1 MKRTLVLAA
10 VLLADLGSPPLEQ
23 LAPNRWVELRR
34 DAVGARRASAIRYAP
49 EAGAFFLW
57 GFMNADPG
65 LLQEQPAV
73 ESPEYDMV
81 FFDPGEGR
89 WRNHFPK
96 RYETA
101 WSRKLPPSTLPRT
114 YSGIT
119 TGSER
124 SLLRSATAQPEGV
137 PHPDLNLV
145 FDQVAYHPPTHSLVF
160 FTGGLTA
167 AYDVIERRWADLE
180 PRRSPPPVL
189 GGSLAHD
196 PVNDELVLAGGGNVA
211 EAGPGNRIVGHTS
224 TWIYGF
230 RDRDWRRLAAGTEP
244 PPRMNT
250 RLVTDPK
257 NGVLVLFGGDGQS
270 HYLADTWRY
279 DLRTRTWSR
288 SKAAAAPEA
297 RAGHFTVYDPETGWV
312 IVGGGHNRRDLTDMW
327 AYDAGQDRWQRLA
340 GEVPVGFYL
349 SADLDPKRRLIVLA
363 TSTRAPGDRMTC
375 NVLYPV
381 RTTYGYRIERESIAA
396 APSQAGALAPI
407 AKRTPADAGDSG
419 EERARREQ
427 QAKRLSSLPVNQWTL
442 LSDPGRTAPARTWG
456 SATFDSARGLILY
469 WGGGHCGYGG
479 SDVDAYDVAAHT
491 WRAADAA
498 PEYPERSW
506 DMGVKLAG
514 VTFQGNPW
522 MEHGR
527 KIYAFDPVS
536 GRMIMVRPIRL
547 TTGYDPAPLARFPA
561 WRGTASDALV
571 TTPSSYVRYA
581 TWSYDSA
588 TARWEIVGPAPVG
601 LDTLVTTKRGVMGV
615 NVHWSTRLN
624 DAGYLLPWSPRKPP
638 ADNALYLFRSDLKRW
653 ERLSGAGPSPQNLYE
668 MTSLAY
674 DSQRDRVILHGA
686 GQRQDELWTFD
697 LKTSTW
703 TSAKPRV
710 ATPEGAAPP
719 VCAREAVYLPGQDV
733 MVTYGPSPEDRTRGA
748 VWVYRPGENAWR
760 RADIPQVTGIEPARR
775 ASQNRA
781 LVYDPKRDLV
791 LLVLGEG
798 GDAGLTQVY
807 ALRYSHAQA
816 TFISGSK

>member
-1 MKRTLVLAA
+1 MKRSLIIATVLFG
-10 VLLADLGSPPLEQ
+10 VVGRVSPQVEQ
-23 LAPNRWVELRR
+23 LPPNRWVELRH

-49 EAGAFFLW
+49 AAAAFFLW

-65 LLQEQPAV
+65 LLQEQSAV

-89 WRNHFPK
+89 WRNHLPK
-96 RYETA
+96 RYEAA
-101 WSRKLPPSTLPRT
+101 WGRKLPMSTLPRT

-124 SLLRSATAQPEGV
+124 ILLRGGTAQAEGV
-137 PHPDLNLV
+137 PRPDLNLV
-145 FDQVAYHPPTHSLVF
+145 FDQVTYHAPTRSLVF

-167 AYDVIERRWADLE
+167 AYDVLERRWTDLE

-196 PVNDELVLAGGGNVA
+196 PVNDEIVLAGGGNVA
-211 EAGPGNRIVGHTS
+211 EAGPNGRIVGYTS
-224 TWIYGF
+224 TWVYRF
-230 RDRDWRRLAAGTEP
+230 RDHDWQRLVLRVEP

-279 DLRTRTWSR
+279 DLRTRAWSQ
-288 SKAAAAPEA
+288 SKSGTAPEA
-297 RAGHFTVYDPETGWV
+297 RAGHFTVYDPENGWV

-327 AYDAGQDRWQRLA
+327 AYDAGRDRWQRLA
-340 GEVPVGFYL
+340 GDVPVGFYL

-363 TSTRAPGDRMTC
+363 TSTRTPGDRASC

-381 RTTYGYRIERESIAA
+381 RTTYGYRIDGQPIVTS
-396 APSQAGALAPI
+396 PSQGERPAPI
-407 AKRTPADAGDSG
+407 AKRAPAEARESAGD
-419 EERARREQ
+419 ERARREQ
-427 QAKRLSSLPVNQWTL
+427 QAKRLAGLPLNQWTL

-456 SATFDSARGLILY
+456 TATFDSARSLILY

-491 WRAADAA
+491 WRSGADA

-506 DMGVKLAG
+506 DMGVRLAG

-522 MEHGR
+522 TEHGR

-536 GRMIMVRPIRL
+536 SRMIMVRPIRL
-547 TTGYDPAPLARFPA
+547 TTGYDPAPPARFPA
-561 WRGTASDALV
+561 FTV
-571 TTPSSYVRYA
+571 PTSYLRYA
-581 TWSYDSA
+581 TWSYDPA
-588 TARWEIVGPAPVG
+588 TARWEIVAPAPVG
-601 LDTLVTTKRGVMGV
+601 LDTLVTTRRGVMGV
-615 NVHWSTRLN
+615 NVHWQTRLN
-624 DAGYLLPWSPRKPP
+624 DAGYILPWSPRQAP
-638 ADNALYLFRSDLKRW
+638 ADTALYLFRSDLGRW
-653 ERLSGAGPSPQNLYE
+653 ERLSGTGASPQNLYE

-674 DSQRDRVILHGA
+674 DSRRDRVILHGA

-697 LKTSTW
+697 LKSSVW
-703 TSAKPRV
+703 TNAKPPV
-710 ATPEGAAPP
+710 AAPEGAVPP
-719 VCAREAVYLPGQDV
+719 VCAREAVYIPGQDV
-733 MVTYGPSPEDRTRGA
+733 FLTYGPAPEDRTLGA

-760 RADIPQVTGIEPARR
+760 RADIPQVTGIEAARR

-791 LLVLGEG
+791 LLVLGGG
-798 GDAGLTQVY
+798 GDAGITLVY
-807 ALRYSHAQA
+807 AMRYSHAHA
-816 TFISGSK
+816 TFISRSR